1 MIFVGIWFDLI
12 LIAVLLISVI
22 IGFKNGLFSVVKRF
36 RLILSVFL
44 AWQLKLISPVKALVE
59 KICKIDKNYLYQK
72 VEVEFGQKLSENI
85 HNAALSNTEKYE
97 ATFGKLGSLI
107 SGMKEYF
114 MTRIT
119 ESADNLIADITAYIT
134 DAIYDLIFGIIG
146 FVLLTVFFFII
157 FTVIYFIVDK
167 ILNIGVLG
175 TVNRMLGGVLGAI
188 TGFIWMWILS
198 IIFVKLGPLVFSTDA
213 QTIAGGIGIVK
224 WFINSFFLSGIF
236 GVSL

>member
-1 MIFVGIWFDLI
+1 MIFVGIWFDVI

-22 IGFKNGLFSVVKRF
+22 IGFKKGLFSVVKRF

-44 AWQLKLISPVKALVE
+44 AWQLKLISPVKAIVE
-59 KICKIDKNYLYQK
+59 KICKIDKNYLSQK
-72 VEVEFGQKLSENI
+72 VEEEFGKKLSENI
-85 HNAALSNTEKYE
+85 HNAALSDAEKYE
-97 ATFGKLGSLI
+97 ATFGKLGGLL

-119 ESADNLIADITAYIT
+119 ESADNLITDITAYVT
-134 DAIYDLIFGIIG
+134 NAIYDFIFGLIG
-146 FVLLTVFFFII
+146 FALLTVFFFII

-175 TVNRMLGGVLGAI
+175 IVNRMLGGILGAV
-188 TGFIWMWILS
+188 TGVIWMWLLS
-198 IIFVKLGPLVFSTDA
+198 IVFVKFGPFVFSTSA
-213 QTIAGGIGIVK
+213 ETIAGGIGIVK

-236 GVSL
+236 GISL